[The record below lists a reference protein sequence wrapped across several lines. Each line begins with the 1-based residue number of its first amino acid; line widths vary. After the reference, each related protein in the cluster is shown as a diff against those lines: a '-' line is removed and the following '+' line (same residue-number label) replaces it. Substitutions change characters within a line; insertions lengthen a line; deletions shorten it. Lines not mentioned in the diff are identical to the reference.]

1 MSRALVGPRVSRP
14 TNPRR
19 RFALQFLAIAVG
31 GQACASTRIPPTD
44 SALKRSQCE
53 AASIETRRGFQG
65 ATLADALQGQVPGLN
80 IVQTGGAGGGG
91 FLSIRGSNSLYSG
104 QPLIY
109 LDGIRMT
116 QITSTGPGGV
126 HSLPLFEY
134 VNVADI
140 DRIEVLRG
148 PAATIQYGSDA
159 ADGVIRIFTRQ
170 GRGDESTETD
180 SADRCGSPVAD
191 TALADTTD
199 LR

>member
-1 MSRALVGPRVSRP
+1 MI
-14 TNPRR
+14 NPSR
-19 RFALQFLAIAVG
+19 RFALQFLAIALG
-31 GQACASTRIPPTD
+31 GQACASARVPTTD
-44 SALKRSQCE
+44 SNLKLSQCE

-65 ATLADALQGQVPGLN
+65 ATLADALQGKVPGLN
-80 IVQTGGAGGGG
+80 IVQVGGAGGGG
-91 FLSIRGSNSLYSG
+91 IASIRGSNSLRSG

-116 QITSTGPGGV
+116 QMTSTGPGGV

-148 PAATIQYGSDA
+148 PTATIRYGSDA

-170 GRGDESTETD
+170 GSGDESTETD
-180 SADRCGSPVAD
+180 SADRCGSSVAD